1 MARTLYLP
9 KTARMAFPIGLIG
22 NMLRRYESDLKSMAF
37 QDNEHGDVGDAINT
51 LMANRIC
58 KPINAALARNG
69 KPLRVLRLGI
79 SAERHHTLSVNYEV
93 KGEPVATGHLSI
105 ALFEPSK
112 KAQAQERAAE
122 ALGETV
128 EMSAPTRGAPKKKKR
143 TGRRRK
149 GVRVAGQTR
158 PPLPAQATG

>member
-9 KTARMAFPIGLIG
+9 RTARMAFPVGLIG

-37 QDNEHGDVGDAINT
+37 HDNEHGDSGNTINT
-51 LMANRIC
+51 MMENRVR
-58 KPINAALARNG
+58 KPINVALARSG

-79 SAERHHTLSVNYEV
+79 SAERHHTLSISYEV
-93 KGEPVATGHLSI
+93 RGEVVSTGHLSL

-122 ALGETV
+122 AAGETV
-128 EMSAPTRGAPKKKKR
+128 EMSAPTRGETKRKKR
-143 TGRRRK
+143 VSRKRRRAQ
-149 GVRVAGQTR
+149 VAAAG
-158 PPLPAQATG
+158 